1 MMTIILENVPKRLRG
16 ELTRWLLEPYPNVFI
31 GHVSARVRDFL
42 WEKCKKE
49 CKNGGVVQAW
59 STNTEQHFAMR
70 MEGNTKRSVVDMEG
84 LQLVFIPEN
93 TVPTHST
100 EPKAG
105 NETEVAP

>member
-31 GHVSARVRDFL
+31 GHVSARVRDYL

-59 STNTEQHFAMR
+59 STNTEQHFALR
-70 MEGNTKRSVVDMEG
+70 MAGNTKRSVVDMEG
-84 LQLVFIPEN
+84 LQLISIPDN
-93 TVPTHST
+93 TVPAHYTD
-100 EPKAG
+100 P
-105 NETEVAP
+105 NEEG

>member
-42 WEKCKKE
+42 WEKCRKE

-70 MEGNTKRSVVDMEG
+70 MDGNTKRSVVDMEG

-93 TVPTHST
+93 TIPIHYP
-100 EPKAG
+100 EPSPE
-105 NETEVAP
+105 NEAENPP

>member
-31 GHVSARVRDFL
+31 GHVSARVRDYL

-59 STNTEQHFAMR
+59 STNTEQHFALR
-70 MEGNTKRSVVDMEG
+70 MDGNTKRSVVDMEG
-84 LQLVFIPEN
+84 LQLVYIPNN
-93 TVPTHST
+93 TIP
-100 EPKAG
+100 PA
-105 NETEVAP
+105 ETEAASAAESSKTP